1 MMKLKF
7 LFSTLFIVLTLV
19 TSQAQTTEMKTDTL
33 WIDGPNGRLH
43 TVLTAQKN
51 NNGIKEPI
59 VIILHGLMSSSEE
72 PLIRTM
78 AEKLNNAGVATL
90 RFDFNGHGKSEGEF
104 IKMTVPKEIAD
115 AKTVIGYVEGLDR
128 FSTISLV
135 GHSQG
140 GVVTSMVAGELG
152 EDNIDRIVLFAPAA
166 VIYDEANS
174 GTTLFTKYDPNNV
187 PEYITTFDHNIGRDW
202 ILEAQKL
209 KIYET
214 AEKFQGAVCIIHG
227 IPDELVPYK
236 YSQKYDEIYSNSTL
250 HLLDGIDHS
259 FSQDIDGVTTIA
271 LEFLTDK

>member
-1 MMKLKF
+1 MMKLRLLYSALF
-7 LFSTLFIVLTLV
+7 LVLTLM
-19 TSQAQTTEMKTDTL
+19 TLQAQTSEMKTDTL

-43 TVLTAQKN
+43 AILTTQKN
-51 NNGIKEPI
+51 SNDDKQPI
-59 VIILHGLMSSSEE
+59 VIIMHGLMSNSEE
-72 PLIRTM
+72 PLIKTM
-78 AEKLNNAGVATL
+78 AEKLNNIGVATL
-90 RFDFNGHGKSEGEF
+90 RFDFNGHGKSEGAF

-115 AKTVIGYVEGLDR
+115 AKSVIDYVVGLEQ
-128 FSTISLV
+128 FSSISLV

-140 GVVTSMVAGELG
+140 GVVTSMVAGVLG
-152 EDNIDRIVLFAPAA
+152 EDKIERIVLFAPAA

-187 PEYITTFDHNIGRDW
+187 PDYITTFNHNIGREW

-214 AEKFQGAVCIIHG
+214 AENFQGAVCIIHG

-236 YSQKYDEIYSNSTL
+236 YSQRYDDIYTNCIL
-250 HLLDGIDHS
+250 HLLEGIDHS

-271 LEFLTDK
+271 LEFLINK